1 MSFCIGEFEFLLINH
16 PQKFLSANTQLL
28 LQTGILSQKTR
39 KVELKKLAVSKLEE
53 LGSFDYTY
61 AQLENLFEQILAEIE
76 RLGGN
81 PMLNEALKVI
91 GLPDKE
97 LP

>member
-1 MSFCIGEFEFLLINH
+1 MLKLA
-16 PQKFLSANTQLL
+16 LSPP
-28 LQTGILSQKTR
+28 GILSQKTQ
-39 KVELKKLAVSKLEE
+39 KVELKKLAVDKLEE

-61 AQLENLFEQILAEIE
+61 SQLEKLFAQILEEIK

-97 LP
+97 LPKSPAH